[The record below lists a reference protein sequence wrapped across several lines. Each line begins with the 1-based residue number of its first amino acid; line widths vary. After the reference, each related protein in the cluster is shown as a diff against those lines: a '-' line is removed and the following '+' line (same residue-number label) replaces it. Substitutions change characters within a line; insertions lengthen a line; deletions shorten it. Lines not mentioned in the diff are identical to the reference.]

1 MPLEV
6 YLKITDKETGKVE
19 YYDRS
24 HSWNIGMLV
33 VLFIS
38 YAQASPTNQYKDTT
52 GTLRTFITPGNNSKY
67 WGSASAG
74 SGVDSFGIVVGTD
87 NTSEDAEDD
96 NLVQKCAQGTGV
108 GQLQYGTCVVS
119 NAVNASGTMSFSVAR
134 QIANNS
140 GSTIT
145 VKEVGLYLGLCTAG
159 PTQYYICAIRDV
171 VGDTPVTTGSTKIA
185 EYIITM
191 VN

>member
-38 YAQASPTNQYKDTT
+38 YAQASPSNQYKDTG
-52 GTLRTFITPGNNSKY
+52 GTLRTYSTPADNSRY
-67 WGSASAG
+67 WGVAVAG
-74 SGVDSFGIVVGTD
+74 SGIDSFGILVGTD
-87 NTSEDAEDD
+87 STTENPEDD
-96 NLVQKCAQGTGV
+96 NLVQKCAQGTGT
-108 GQLQYGTCVVS
+108 GQLQYGSCVVG
-119 NAVNASGTMSFSVAR
+119 NAVNASGTMSFSIAR
-134 QIANNS
+134 QISNNS
-140 GSTIT
+140 GATIT
-145 VKEVGLYLGLCTAG
+145 LREVGLYLGICVST
-159 PTQYYICAIRDV
+159 TQYYICCIRDV
-171 VGDTPVTTGSTKIA
+171 IGDTPVTTGSTKIA